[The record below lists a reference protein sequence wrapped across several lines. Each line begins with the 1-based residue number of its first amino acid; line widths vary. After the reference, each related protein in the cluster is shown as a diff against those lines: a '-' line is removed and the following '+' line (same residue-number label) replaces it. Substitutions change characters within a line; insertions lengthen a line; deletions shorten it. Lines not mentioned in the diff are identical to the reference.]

1 MESCSVLYGNLY
13 ILLLLLLFWP
23 CNMWDLIPQPRIEPA
38 LPALEAQS
46 PDHWMTKEVPFSFLL
61 LNRF

>member
-1 MESCSVLYGNLY
+1 MGNV
-13 ILLLLLLFWP
+13 
-23 CNMWDLIPQPRIEPA
+23 IPQPRIEPA

-46 PDHWMTKEVPFSFLL
+46 PTHWMTREVPFSFLL